1 MLLNDPD
8 QILRFKPHSR
18 SIVIRMDADQAG
30 AFFESFVDIEYNL
43 LLGIVEQTEWR
54 YRTGNQAENIRQL
67 ILLHKSQRF
76 CTISF
81 PEFFQINTLIAF
93 NGNQIITPA
102 LIIQNIIQTSKYLT
116 AFPVAIAYSI
126 SDLVLDHVFPLRF
139 GEWAAFTDALIVLS

>member
-18 SIVIRMDADQAG
+18 SIVIRMDAD
-30 AFFESFVDIEYNL
+30 
-43 LLGIVEQTEWR
+43 
-54 YRTGNQAENIRQL
+54 QAENIRQL

-126 SDLVLDHVFPLRF
+126 SDLVMDHVFLLRF